1 MLVCEDPLE
10 GLRWMDGWMKTVGL
24 ENDACQP
31 QGPKSLRLTTRL
43 ETLKRSG
50 LFLVDLDFYNRV
62 KARVLRGRGARL
74 SGSNAADGIA
84 GRPRL
89 ENGVPESQPFK
100 GC

>member
-1 MLVCEDPLE
+1 MDEDRGSGE
-10 GLRWMDGWMKTVGL
+10 GCLS
-24 ENDACQP
+24 AA
-31 QGPKSLRLTTRL
+31 GPKSLRLTMRL

-89 ENGVPESQPFK
+89 ENGVPEISTFQ
-100 GC
+100 GMLNASEQ